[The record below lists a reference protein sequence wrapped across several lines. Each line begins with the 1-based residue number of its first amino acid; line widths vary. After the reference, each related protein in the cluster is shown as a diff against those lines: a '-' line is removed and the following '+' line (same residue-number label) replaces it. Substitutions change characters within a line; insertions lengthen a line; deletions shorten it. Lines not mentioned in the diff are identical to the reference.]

1 MPSKISVAIERRW
14 QFSPH
19 EGFDLI
25 NQCLGDRD
33 LDADMPSGKQ
43 QFNLETFEAEPFERA
58 AELSKKRVSE
68 LTALKQSEQLKQK
81 DSAKDAN
88 AVRQDV
94 RQLRSQSQQAVQQ
107 FKQQLHQEEQQ
118 QGLSREQYRAFV
130 RATPAIVRSHRTE
143 APLTTIS
150 RRREAS
156 GRGQGREAFV

>member
-1 MPSKISVAIERRW
+1 
-14 QFSPH
+14 
-19 EGFDLI
+19 
-25 NQCLGDRD
+25 
-33 LDADMPSGKQ
+33 MPSGKQ

-130 RATPAIVRSHRTE
+130 RATPAICACVASPAQDVE
-143 APLTTIS
+143 ASYRP
-150 RRREAS
+150 RRRAALAE
-156 GRGQGREAFV
+156 GQGQQAYV

>member
-1 MPSKISVAIERRW
+1 
-14 QFSPH
+14 
-19 EGFDLI
+19 
-25 NQCLGDRD
+25 
-33 LDADMPSGKQ
+33 MPSGKQ

-107 FKQQLHQEEQQ
+107 FKQQLHQEEQRAKDVETS
-118 QGLSREQYRAFV
+118 GLR
-130 RATPAIVRSHRTE
+130 
-143 APLTTIS
+143 S
-150 RRREAS
+150 RRPSAS
-156 GRGQGREAFV
+156 LRCRPRR